1 MLDFIFKPSSIAII
15 GASENEK
22 KIGHVVLRNL
32 VEKGFKG
39 KVFPVNPKRK
49 EILGITCYPSV
60 KEIPEDVDLAIIVI
74 PAKGV
79 PSVIRDCAEKGV
91 KGLIVIT
98 AGFREVG
105 GEGAKLEE
113 EIVSIVKKANMR
125 MVGPNC
131 LGVINT
137 LNNMNATFAKDLP
150 PSGRVSFF
158 SQSGALGVALID
170 WAIENDFGFG
180 KFVSFGNKADLNE
193 IDFLE
198 YFGDDPET
206 DVILG
211 YVEDIKD
218 GKRFLEVAKRVSKI
232 KPVIL
237 IKAGTTEAGAR
248 AASSHTGALAG
259 FDRAFT
265 EAFRKAGV
273 IRVNTIREL
282 FETAEIFKI
291 KNLPKGNRLLVI
303 TNAGGPGIIAADTAD
318 RLGIK
323 LDPMTQASIEAIID
337 KLPPTAALYNPVDI
351 IGDATSERYK
361 IVLEQALKD
370 PVVEGICVILTPQA
384 VTDVDN
390 VAQEIINVNK
400 NSKKPIF
407 ACFIGGK
414 KVKNA
419 VKNLKSNQ
427 IPCYTDPSTAISSY
441 KRLIDF
447 SIVKHKK
454 EPEIPKIEIPQENK
468 EKVRL
473 ILEVLENA
481 GVTTVGEDNATEILS
496 LYGFEFP
503 KKALARTPE
512 EAVEIAEK
520 IGYPVVLKVSSP
532 NILHKT
538 DVGGVKLNLKN
549 AEEVYNGFVDITINV
564 KRFMPN
570 AYIKGVMVYEMVTG
584 GKEVILGVSYDT
596 TFGHMIMF
604 GLGGIY
610 VEVLK
615 DVAFRIVPVNKEE
628 AHEMI
633 REIKGSK
640 ILEGVRG
647 EAPYDKENIVD
658 KILRLSQL
666 VMDFP
671 VIKEIDI
678 NPYVVKH
685 QGGVA
690 LDARIILGGIQ
701 LRRD

>member
-1 MLDFIFKPSSIAII
+1 MLDFIFNPSSIAVI
-15 GASENEK
+15 GASEDEK
-22 KIGHVVLRNL
+22 KIGHIVFRNL
-32 VEKGFKG
+32 VERGFKG

-49 EILGITCYPSV
+49 EILGIKCYSSV
-60 KEIPEDVDLAIIVI
+60 REIHENVDLAIIVI

-79 PSVIRDCAEKGV
+79 PSVIKDCAEHGV
-91 KGLIVIT
+91 KGIIVIT
-98 AGFREVG
+98 AGFREI
-105 GEGAKLEE
+105 GEEGITLEKEVVKLVKEAK
-113 EIVSIVKKANMR
+113 MR

-137 LNNMNATFAKDLP
+137 INNMNATFAEDLP
-150 PSGRVSFF
+150 PPGRVSFF

-170 WAIENDFGFG
+170 WAIENNFGFG
-180 KFVSFGNKADLNE
+180 KFVSLGNKADLNE

-198 YFGDDPET
+198 YFGEDPET
-206 DVILG
+206 DIILG
-211 YVEDIKD
+211 YIEDIKD
-218 GKRFLEVAKRVSKI
+218 GKRFLEVASRVSKI
-232 KPVIL
+232 KPVII

-265 EAFRKAGV
+265 EAFKKAGI
-273 IRVNTIREL
+273 IRVNTIQEL

-318 RLGIK
+318 KLGIK
-323 LDPMTQASIEAIID
+323 LDPMSKESIEAIID
-337 KLPPTAALYNPVDI
+337 KLPPTASLYNPVDV

-361 IVLEQALKD
+361 IVLEQAVKD
-370 PVVEGICVILTPQA
+370 SVVEGICVILTPQA
-384 VTDVDN
+384 ITDAKN
-390 VAQEIINVNK
+390 VAKEIINI
-400 NSKKPIF
+400 SQRSEKPVF

-414 KVKNA
+414 KIKEA
-419 VKNLKSNQ
+419 VNVLKSNQ
-427 IPCYTDPSTAISSY
+427 IPCFSDPSVAITSY
-441 KRLIDF
+441 KRFLDY
-447 SIVKHKK
+447 SIIKTKK
-454 EPEIPKIEIPQENK
+454 EPVIPKIEILPENK

-481 GVTTVGEDNATEILS
+481 GVTSVGDENAIEILS

-503 KKALARTPE
+503 KKGLARTPE

-538 DVGGVKLNLKN
+538 DVGGVKLNLKT
-549 AEEVYNGFVDITINV
+549 AEEVYNGFIDITINV

-596 TFGHMIMF
+596 TFGHMIAF

-615 DVAFRIVPVNKEE
+615 DVAFRIVPVSKEE
-628 AHEMI
+628 AYEMI
-633 REIKGSK
+633 EEIRGSK

-647 EAPYDKENIVD
+647 EPPYDKASIVD

-671 VIKEIDI
+671 IIKEIDI
-678 NPYVVKH
+678 NPYIVKH

-690 LDARIILGGIQ
+690 LDARMILGRIQ
-701 LRRD
+701 K

>member
-1 MLDFIFKPSSIAII
+1 MLDFIFNPSSIAVI
-15 GASENEK
+15 GASEDEK
-22 KIGHVVLRNL
+22 KIGHIVFRNL

-49 EILGITCYPSV
+49 EILGIKCYSSV
-60 KEIPEDVDLAIIVI
+60 KEIPENVDLAIIVI

-79 PSVIRDCAEKGV
+79 PSVIKDCAEHKV

-98 AGFREVG
+98 AGFREI
-105 GEGAKLEE
+105 GEEGITLEKEVVKLVKEAK
-113 EIVSIVKKANMR
+113 MR

-137 LNNMNATFAKDLP
+137 INNMNATFAEDLP
-150 PSGRVSFF
+150 PPGRVSFF

-170 WAIENDFGFG
+170 WAIENNFGFG
-180 KFVSFGNKADLNE
+180 KFVSLGNKADLNE

-198 YFGDDPET
+198 YFGEDPET

-211 YVEDIKD
+211 YIEDIKD
-218 GKRFLEVAKRVSKI
+218 GKRFLEVASRVSKI
-232 KPVIL
+232 KPVII

-265 EAFRKAGV
+265 EAFKKAGI
-273 IRVNTIREL
+273 IRVNTIQEL

-318 RLGIK
+318 KLGIK
-323 LDPMTQASIEAIID
+323 LDPMSKESIEAIID
-337 KLPPTAALYNPVDI
+337 KLPPTASLYNPVDV

-361 IVLEQALKD
+361 IVLEQAVKD
-370 PVVEGICVILTPQA
+370 SVVEGICVILTPQA
-384 VTDVDN
+384 ITDAKN
-390 VAQEIINVNK
+390 VAKEIINI
-400 NSKKPIF
+400 SQRSEKPVF

-414 KVKNA
+414 KIKEA
-419 VKNLKSNQ
+419 VNVLKSNQ
-427 IPCYTDPSTAISSY
+427 IPCFSDPSVAITSY
-441 KRLIDF
+441 KRFLDY
-447 SIVKHKK
+447 SIIKTKK
-454 EPEIPKIEIPQENK
+454 EPVIPKIEILPENK

-481 GVTTVGEDNATEILS
+481 GVTSVGDENATEILS

-503 KKALARTPE
+503 KKGLARTPE

-538 DVGGVKLNLKN
+538 DVGGVKLNLKT
-549 AEEVYNGFVDITINV
+549 AEEVYNGFIDITINV

-596 TFGHMIMF
+596 TFGHMIAF

-615 DVAFRIVPVNKEE
+615 DVAFRIVPVSKEE
-628 AHEMI
+628 AYEMI
-633 REIKGSK
+633 EEIRGSK

-647 EAPYDKENIVD
+647 EPPYDKESIVD

-671 VIKEIDI
+671 IIKEIDI
-678 NPYVVKH
+678 NPYIVKH

-690 LDARIILGGIQ
+690 LDARMILGRIQ
-701 LRRD
+701 K